1 MPDIYLDFMKPA
13 VWNALVLA
21 VVFIGVA
28 LAILR
33 LMKDRAAYDIKQ
45 RRQAMRN
52 DTPPGL
58 PSDSSPESP
67 PASPAPGQR
76 PVVSRPQTHRPKRR
90 KRS

>member
-1 MPDIYLDFMKPA
+1 MPDVYLDFMKPA

-21 VVFIGVA
+21 VVFIGIA

-52 DTPPGL
+52 DAPPG
-58 PSDSSPESP
+58 SSPEP
-67 PASPAPGQR
+67 PPGSPAPAQR
-76 PVVSRPQTHRPKRR
+76 PAVSRPQTHRPKRR